1 MSKGKWVIG
10 GLIFVMILLCM
21 MSIYL
26 QRQYVNMRI
35 AYNRADREYIMLQ
48 ADYQLL
54 YDSYYLY
61 EKKVVAILNSSKNVY
76 WASDSS
82 AYMLLND
89 SNFIFSFYKKPRM
102 DNDPILWLSDS
113 PTVDENHTG
122 KYQNLGKIQPL
133 KSHQFF
139 KGKLEG
145 WEQAIIVAPA
155 LSTKSGTYPSSAVT
169 SVISF

>member
-10 GLIFVMILLCM
+10 GLIFVIILLCM

-26 QRQYVNMRI
+26 QRQYFNMRI

-48 ADYQLL
+48 SDYKLL

-61 EKKVVAILNSSKNVY
+61 EKKVLAILNSSKNVY

-82 AYMLLND
+82 AYLVMND

-113 PTVDENHTG
+113 PAVDENYTG
-122 KYQNLGKIQPL
+122 KYQSLGKIQPL
-133 KSHQFF
+133 KSHQFIN
-139 KGKLEG
+139 GKLEG

-155 LSTKSGTYPSSAVT
+155 LSNKSGTYPSSAVI